1 MDDQGQVDIQAS
13 GPRDTRAVGP
23 GAQRRDGAD
32 VGSVEEVVLD
42 AHHRQVGVLAPAG
55 LRVEETDPP
64 RPETSVE
71 PSAAEDRDRRAAAVE
86 PDAARIE
93 QLNPTR
99 RAEVEQRS
107 GFQEEFALF
116 GEEEWKAGE
125 VDDLLV
131 GLDLSEVGVGGE
143 VRRQCRRQPD
153 FRIDAGLGAE
163 ERAARFAAETV
174 VFGLDGAT
182 EGIGVHLE
190 RARAMERPEAR
201 DRALMVE
208 VVEAL
213 RPPIRAP

>member
-1 MDDQGQVDIQAS
+1 VVAQGCLDTDAAALTYPSLLGPAS
-13 GPRDTRAVGP
+13 
-23 GAQRRDGAD
+23 QRRYGAD
-32 VGSVEEVVLD
+32 VRSFEEVVLD

-71 PSAAEDRDRRAAAVE
+71 PSAAEDRDRRAAAVV
-86 PDAARIE
+86 PGAARIE
-93 QLNPTR
+93 QLDPTR
-99 RAEVEQRS
+99 RAGVEQRA

-208 VVEAL
+208 V
-213 RPPIRAP
+213 